1 MIPVLPHPSLAEAH
15 PCCLCLWRLFVSYL
29 KKKTK
34 MTFSSCWKCTDLLGN
49 LLRFGFSCSV
59 FTSPCPATCGLPQ
72 LCSNPLAGVFVEI
85 NASLILSGL
94 LVEPFVTV
102 RGVVTEKGL
111 AESAQITSSKRLVNH
126 FPIPP
131 PTEPRSPGHRAEISG
146 ELPGLRLGQPRS

>member
-1 MIPVLPHPSLAEAH
+1 M
-15 PCCLCLWRLFVSYL
+15 
-29 KKKTK
+29 
-34 MTFSSCWKCTDLLGN
+34 MFSFCWKCTDLLGN

-131 PTEPRSPGHRAEISG
+131 PTEPQSPGHWAEISG
-146 ELPGLRLGQPRS
+146 ASGLRVGQAMS